1 MDAMAENEE
10 TGRRHLASVRPPARA
25 FHWLA
30 PVALEP
36 WRREPSPRLSANA
49 LRPSAAPASLGHPE
63 RRATRAQRSDATAA
77 FIVLELILTA
87 LVALAAVMT
96 VCVALAAAG
105 VFHGGTP

>member
-1 MDAMAENEE
+1 MDTVAENDE
-10 TGRRHLASVRPPARA
+10 TRRRHLASVRPPARA

-30 PVALEP
+30 PVALVP

-49 LRPSAAPASLGHPE
+49 LRPSAAPASLGHP
-63 RRATRAQRSDATAA
+63 ATSRHPRPAQRRNGS

-96 VCVALAAAG
+96 VCLALAAAG
-105 VFHGGTP
+105 VFHGG